1 MEDVLI
7 PIVLFMVIGATIIA
21 AVSFRFLE
29 KKKLLEKDLPADDLY
44 NLMGVDR
51 EVRKSYW
58 LAVSGTIM
66 IFFSVGLGAG
76 FWLDK
81 LTNENPLVAVSI
93 CLFTGI
99 GLITAHYY
107 RSHLVNKELQTKK

>member
-1 MEDVLI
+1 MEEVLI

-21 AVSFRFLE
+21 AVIFRFLE
-29 KKKLLEKDLPADDLY
+29 KKKLLEKDLPAEDLY

-81 LTNENPLVAVSI
+81 LTNEDPLVAVAIS
-93 CLFTGI
+93 LFTGI

-107 RSHLVNKELQTKK
+107 RSHLVNKELHSK